1 MQLLQLLSLGDLGLA
16 MPLAAASLA
25 WLLAARAWRVAAAWT
40 LLYAGAVGLVGVSK
54 VAYLGWGIDISVA
67 DFKAISG
74 HATSVAAVYP
84 VAGYLL
90 CRAAGRG
97 LALAASGAGLVLG
110 ALVSIGLVVH
120 GEHTVAEAASGWLL
134 GACASIGTLYQ
145 AQQADLGP
153 GLPSA
158 ACGLIVFVVSASL
171 MQRAHIGYWMIKLA
185 LALSGNAQPFSWDSG
200 G

>member
-1 MQLLQLLSLGDLGLA
+1 MQLLQLLSLGDLGFA

-40 LLYAGAVGLVGVSK
+40 VLYASAVCLVGASK
-54 VAYLGWGIDISVA
+54 VAYLGWGVDISAA

-84 VAGYLL
+84 LAGYLL

-97 LALAASGAGLVLG
+97 LALVAAGAGLALG
-110 ALVSIGLVVH
+110 ALVAIGLVLH
-120 GEHTVAEAASGWLL
+120 GEHTVAEAASGWVL
-134 GACASIGTLYQ
+134 GACATVGTLYQ
-145 AQQADLGP
+145 AQQVDVGLS
-153 GLPSA
+153 LPSA
-158 ACGLIVFVVSASL
+158 CCAVIVFVVSASL
-171 MQRAHIGYWMIKLA
+171 MQRAHIGYWMIKVA